1 MLSLQGAS
9 CAMNAAVSFFV
20 DSSAVSPINNDALL
34 L

>member
-20 DSSAVSPINNDALL
+20 DSSAVLPINNDALL